1 LILLAHTQNVAQNRA
16 NVSKFGPSSEPEY
29 GIQNS
34 GPTERVHRGKPSL
47 EKSSNDILYA
57 GHAGSG
63 SPSR

>member
-1 LILLAHTQNVAQNRA
+1 LILLARTQNVAQNRA

-47 EKSSNDILYA
+47 EESINHIFDAS
-57 GHAGSG
+57 HTGSA
-63 SPSR
+63 SRFS